1 MPGRPVADLVST
13 SACMSSPRR
22 MVDEAHPHFAL
33 EASNPA
39 SDPASLVAMDVTMV
53 YVSFSRF
60 SMEAYQGSGEW
71 SYTS

>member
-13 SACMSSPRR
+13 SACMSSPRE
-22 MVDEAHPHFAL
+22 MVDEAHLHSAL
-33 EASNPA
+33 EA

-53 YVSFSRF
+53 YASSFRF

-71 SYTS
+71 SDTS